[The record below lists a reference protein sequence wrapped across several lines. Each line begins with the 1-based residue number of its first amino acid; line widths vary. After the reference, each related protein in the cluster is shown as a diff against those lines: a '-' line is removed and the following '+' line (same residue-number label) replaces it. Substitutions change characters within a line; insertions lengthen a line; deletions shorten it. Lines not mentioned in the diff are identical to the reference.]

1 MNYLEEK
8 NVLIML
14 DLLNL
19 HKHPPK
25 KNKLIEKMIHVHNII
40 MNNLHD
46 FHLVSLY
53 TTD

>member
-25 KNKLIEKMIHVHNII
+25 KKQINRKN
-40 MNNLHD
+40 D
-46 FHLVSLY
+46 
-53 TTD
+53 TCT

>member
-25 KNKLIEKMIHVHNII
+25 KKFLIENHKTFS
-40 MNNLHD
+40 NN
-46 FHLVSLY
+46 VIGLY
-53 TTD
+53 I